1 MYMLSS
7 DDDTNTG
14 AFAIEDEYGL
24 KVIYFFEE
32 EDDAERYLG
41 LLEAD
46 DYPPMRIVEIEKDI
60 AIKACKH
67 YNYRYVVIQP
77 DEFLIPPR

>member
-1 MYMLSS
+1 MYMLSA
-7 DDDTNTG
+7 NNGEETG
-14 AFAIEDEYGL
+14 AFAIEDDYGS

-46 DYPPMRIVEIEKDI
+46 DYPEMKIVEIKEEV
-60 AIKACKH
+60 AIKACEV
-67 YNYRYVVIQP
+67 YNYRYVVIKP
-77 DEFLIPPR
+77 DDLVIPPR

>member
-1 MYMLSS
+1 MYMLAS
-7 DDDTNTG
+7 DNEGNPG
-14 AFAIEDEYGL
+14 AFALEDDSGS
-24 KVIYFFEE
+24 KVIYFFED

-46 DYPPMRIVEIEKDI
+46 DYPPMRVVEIEEQL
-60 AIKACKH
+60 AIKSCQN
-67 YNYRYVVIQP
+67 YNYRYVIVGP